1 MLLIAILGSCISKM
15 SAQDEIIEHEGNKY
29 IINVEKLNP
38 DSEMTLMDVLHM
50 CPELISDDGRKLT
63 ANYVLSVDDIML
75 SVDFEPM
82 LEGIKACD
90 LHQVIV
96 CTYGAVNNAM
106 DGTSGSIDLQFKEES
121 KDLYGKLALNGSTYG
136 NGKAYADITSKS
148 ENFTLR
154 AFAQTNLQYGK
165 ANTSE
170 TEITSRNG
178 IENAMVFMDWQLT
191 EKDLLKFK
199 LSQGY
204 GEASLSPPT
213 SVLSTNRKL
222 AFISRLA

>member
-1 MLLIAILGSCISKM
+1 MVKERLLTNLLIVLLAFNVLTA

-50 CPELISDDGRKLT
+50 CPELISDDGKKLT

-96 CTYGAVNNAM
+96 CTYGAVNNA
-106 DGTSGSIDLQFKEES
+106 TAIHRKRES
-121 KDLYGKLALNGSTYG
+121 P
-136 NGKAYADITSKS
+136 
-148 ENFTLR
+148 R
-154 AFAQTNLQYGK
+154 AT
-165 ANTSE
+165 
-170 TEITSRNG
+170 
-178 IENAMVFMDWQLT
+178 V
-191 EKDLLKFK
+191 
-199 LSQGY
+199 
-204 GEASLSPPT
+204 
-213 SVLSTNRKL
+213 
-222 AFISRLA
+222 

>member
-63 ANYVLSVDDIML
+63 ADYVLSVDDIML

-96 CTYGAVNNAM
+96 CTYGAVNNAT

-136 NGKAYADITSKS
+136 NGKTATVRLMPISLAKAKTSPYVLL
-148 ENFTLR
+148 LR
-154 AFAQTNLQYGK
+154 
-165 ANTSE
+165 
-170 TEITSRNG
+170 
-178 IENAMVFMDWQLT
+178 LT
-191 EKDLLKFK
+191 YNMGRPI
-199 LSQGY
+199 SQKQ
-204 GEASLSPPT
+204 ESPRVT
-213 SVLSTNRKL
+213 V
-222 AFISRLA
+222 